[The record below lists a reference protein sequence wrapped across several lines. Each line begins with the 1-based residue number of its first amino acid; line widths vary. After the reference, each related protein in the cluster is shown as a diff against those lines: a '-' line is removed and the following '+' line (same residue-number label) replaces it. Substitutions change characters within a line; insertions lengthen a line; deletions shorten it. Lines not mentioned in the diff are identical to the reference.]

1 MTFLCVCVFAA
12 AGGQWEESE
21 VVNSTQG
28 FYSLTG
34 LQPGT
39 QYHLVIMH
47 GNDTQWEDEHWTI
60 GPGICLETCTNTQYL
75 DFPNLIL

>member
-1 MTFLCVCVFAA
+1 MPTKFCLA

-21 VVNSTQG
+21 IVNTSQG

-39 QYHLVIMH
+39 EYHLVVMH
-47 GNDTQWEDEHWTI
+47 GNYTQWESASWTL
-60 GPGICLETCTNTQYL
+60 GPGIQVALYQQCLHENASM
-75 DFPNLIL
+75 

>member
-1 MTFLCVCVFAA
+1 MCVSVFPA
-12 AGGQWEESE
+12 AGGQWQESE

-39 QYHLVIMH
+39 EYHLMIMH
-47 GNDTQWEDEHWTI
+47 GNNTQWEDVALTI
-60 GPGICLETCTNTQYL
+60 GPGIWIFLT
-75 DFPNLIL
+75 

>member
-1 MTFLCVCVFAA
+1 MFVAV
-12 AGGQWEESE
+12 GGHWEDSE

-39 QYHLVIMH
+39 EYHLQILHDNNTHWEKVI
-47 GNDTQWEDEHWTI
+47 WTI
-60 GPGICLETCTNTQYL
+60 GPGIRQFGYP
-75 DFPNLIL
+75 DS